1 MNRSIIF
8 SNTALNIK
16 KLEKLIK
23 ILDNND
29 NIKKSYFTLSF
40 ILRKTINNNS
50 KIVKGKWRLKWEL
63 FIT

>member
-16 KLEKLIK
+16 KLEKLSK

-29 NIKKSYFTLSF
+29 NIKK
-40 ILRKTINNNS
+40 
-50 KIVKGKWRLKWEL
+50 
-63 FIT
+63 